1 MNKVRRVFVYCIAL
15 AILFLVIWTVF
26 QLPSWILLTI
36 IITTLLKEFL
46 DEKFDFSKKVDK
58 WTKKV
63 IGLHISTILLLI
75 YTIIIV
81 VFWT

>member
-1 MNKVRRVFVYCIAL
+1 MKKVRRVFVYCIAL

-36 IITTLLKEFL
+36 IITSLLKEFL

>member
-1 MNKVRRVFVYCIAL
+1 MKKVRKVFTYCIAL